1 MFIGFF
7 IIGFIAGYIVSMT
20 GGLTLAKRSESQA
33 IQRGTKAV
41 EHFAAMRSKPHE
53 GEQDYHASVP
63 TSWRHEQ

>member
-1 MFIGFF
+1 MFVGFF

-41 EHFAAMRSKPHE
+41 EHFKASRSMPPS

-63 TSWRHEQ
+63 SSWRD